1 MAGRKELKRQEA
13 HSLIIGVDFSRG
25 PDHDVLIVAK
35 GKNGVVMNVVNAFQG
50 EEARELYARLVTPK
64 NKEGKF
70 DESLS

>member
-1 MAGRKELKRQEA
+1 MAGIPERNREEA

-25 PDHDVLIVAK
+25 PDQDVLIVAK
-35 GKNGVVMNVVNAFQG
+35 GKHGVVAKVVNAFQG
-50 EEARELYARLVTPK
+50 EEARELYHRLVTPK

>member
-1 MAGRKELKRQEA
+1 MENKLEP

-25 PDHDVLIVAK
+25 PDQDVIIVAIGKK
-35 GKNGVVMNVVNAFQG
+35 GNVKTIVNAIRG
-50 EEARELYARLVTPK
+50 EEARRIYHELVTPK